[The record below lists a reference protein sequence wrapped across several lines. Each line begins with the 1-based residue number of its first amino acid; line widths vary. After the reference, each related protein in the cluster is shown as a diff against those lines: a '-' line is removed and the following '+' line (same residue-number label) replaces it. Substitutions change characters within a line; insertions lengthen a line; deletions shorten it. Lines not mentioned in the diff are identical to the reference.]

1 MSDTT
6 PRKRLREATGAPDAP
21 GASKA
26 PFKAPTVDEV
36 ISAAKPGTPGPIL
49 WERVLAGRMEEDF
62 LAIEN
67 KRLVVGLMVK
77 VTGTGSLWRCAE
89 GTLSTGCITAVNA
102 TRETL
107 AGTNLLDDLK
117 PGYVTVQFTKIKQR
131 NKKLKQFEMAF
142 RASMLSI
149 LTELELTRAEH
160 QFETGVYPYDIDELK
175 LKKQIHKDLIALD
188 KRRLVVGGMVEI
200 DQIPPCWCGEYGRL
214 FTGRI
219 LAVNT
224 THEDVAGLLP
234 GGVKV
239 QFTRLKGFVDPD
251 AGEQHAS
258 SPQFEYSF
266 RASHVVL
273 VPTDRAKWAEHQFE
287 TGEYPNPRDFES
299 V

>member
-1 MSDTT
+1 MSDTP
-6 PRKRLREATGAPDAP
+6 PRKRQREAPDAPDAP
-21 GASKA
+21 GAPGAAKA
-26 PFKAPTVDEV
+26 PEAPGAAKAPEAPDALAVQFTPIAAERLDEDQ
-36 ISAAKPGTPGPIL
+36 
-49 WERVLAGRMEEDF
+49 R
-62 LAIEN
+62 AIEN
-67 KRLVVGLMVK
+67 KRLVVGIMVK
-77 VTGTGSLWRCAE
+77 VTGTGSVWRCAE
-89 GTLSTGCITAVNA
+89 GPLSTGCILAVNA

-107 AGTNLLDDLK
+107 AGANLLDDLK
-117 PGYVTVQFTKIKQR
+117 PGYVTVQFTKIKQH
-131 NKKLKQFEMAF
+131 NKKLKQFEIAF
-142 RASMLSI
+142 RASTLSI

-175 LKKQIHKDLIALD
+175 IKKQMHKDLLALD

-234 GGVKV
+234 GGVNV

-251 AGEQHAS
+251 ADEQHAS
-258 SPQFEYSF
+258 SPQFEYAF

-273 VPTDRAKWAEHQFE
+273 VPTDRARWAEHQFE
-287 TGEYPNPRDFES
+287 TGEYPNTDFES